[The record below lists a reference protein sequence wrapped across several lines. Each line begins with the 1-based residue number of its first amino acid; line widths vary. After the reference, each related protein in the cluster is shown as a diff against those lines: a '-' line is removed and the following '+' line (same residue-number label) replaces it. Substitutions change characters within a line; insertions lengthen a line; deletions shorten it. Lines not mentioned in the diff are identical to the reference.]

1 MSLERWCITQYVSG
15 IVLNVPYM
23 WYDGIRRVKCH
34 TDRAREEINWRSS
47 RARVFSS
54 DRRIAEIRLIAN
66 SQVSIRKS
74 IGFYLIRN
82 WDKSLFLFSRSNPS
96 SFVTRKI
103 SISKSIWSFDTTRQT
118 FVRIKFLSLFDDSC
132 SSRNYSSLFDWKYC
146 NRSRQI
152 EYHIHNWTFRLGS
165 KHSLNGSPAIP

>member
-82 WDKSLFLFSRSNPS
+82 WDKSLSLFSRSNP

-118 FVRIKFLSLFDDSC
+118 FVRIHPTYQISLSFRRL
-132 SSRNYSSLFDWKYC
+132 LLLAKLL
-146 NRSRQI
+146 I
-152 EYHIHNWTFRLGS
+152 TFRLEILQSFPIDRGRS
-165 KHSLNGSPAIP
+165 SIIFIIEPLDWDRSIL

>member
-47 RARVFSS
+47 RARVFSP
-54 DRRIAEIRLIAN
+54 DRSQKFVWSRFAN
-66 SQVSIRKS
+66 PQVSIRKS

-118 FVRIKFLSLFDDSC
+118 FVRIHPTYQISLSFRRL
-132 SSRNYSSLFDWKYC
+132 LLLAKLL
-146 NRSRQI
+146 I
-152 EYHIHNWTFRLGS
+152 TFRLEILQS
-165 KHSLNGSPAIP
+165 IEADRVSYS

>member
-1 MSLERWCITQYVSG
+1 
-15 IVLNVPYM
+15 M

-47 RARVFSS
+47 RARVFSP
-54 DRRIAEIRLIAN
+54 DRSQKFVWSRFAN
-66 SQVSIRKS
+66 PQVSIRKS

-82 WDKSLFLFSRSNPS
+82 WDKSLSLFSRSNP

-103 SISKSIWSFDTTRQT
+103 SISKSIWPFDTTRQT